1 MKRLILSL
9 AIISL
14 AASGAAA
21 AQAVK
26 QPAATR
32 AASAAGSPEAVV
44 RELYRI
50 HRKGYGPLFEKRGR
64 KYHDKFFDANLAGL
78 IWKDLTETPKD
89 EVGRLDFDPLFN
101 AQDIQIK
108 NFRVGDGA
116 VEGDAATVPVTFD
129 NFDRKVKLDFRLSR
143 TKAGWKISNIVY
155 GGDGEGSDL
164 LKLLGGAM

>member
-9 AIISL
+9 AVISL
-14 AASGAAA
+14 AAAGAAA
-21 AQAVK
+21 QTAKRPTAA
-26 QPAATR
+26 PAR
-32 AASAAGSPEAVV
+32 SPEAVV

-50 HRKGYGPLFEKRGR
+50 HRNGYGPLFEKRGR
-64 KYHDKFFDANLAGL
+64 SYHEKFFDANLAGL

-108 NFRVGDGA
+108 NFRVGAGA
-116 VEGDAATVPVTFD
+116 VEGDAAGVTVTFV
-129 NFDRKVKLDFRLSR
+129 NFDREVKIDFRLSR

-155 GGDGEGSDL
+155 GGDGQGSDL
-164 LKLLGGAM
+164 LKLLGGAR